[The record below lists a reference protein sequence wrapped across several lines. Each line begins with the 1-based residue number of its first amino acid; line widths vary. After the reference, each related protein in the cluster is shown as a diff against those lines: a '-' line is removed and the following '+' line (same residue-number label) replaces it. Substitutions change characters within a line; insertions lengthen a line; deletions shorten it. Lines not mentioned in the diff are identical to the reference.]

1 MRQRSMFTGIAL
13 TAAGTA
19 TLLSC
24 GGGASATGVADAA
37 STTSGPGV
45 TITGA
50 AGTAV
55 GPGRTAAGASSL
67 AAAGVTSRQAV
78 QIARGKVPGARVTR
92 VRRVWDQGIWNWR
105 VELVKAPW
113 RYDLFVSV
121 RSGRVVRIKINY
133 GH

>member
-1 MRQRSMFTGIAL
+1 MFARIAL

-24 GGGASATGVADAA
+24 GGGASATGTADA
-37 STTSGPGV
+37 TSGPGA
-45 TITGA
+45 TITGTAGA
-50 AGTAV
+50 AA

-67 AAAGVTSRQAV
+67 TAAGVTSRQAA
-78 QIARGKVPGARVTR
+78 QIARRKVPGARVTR
-92 VRRVWDQGIWNWR
+92 VRHVWDQGIWNWR

-133 GH
+133 DR